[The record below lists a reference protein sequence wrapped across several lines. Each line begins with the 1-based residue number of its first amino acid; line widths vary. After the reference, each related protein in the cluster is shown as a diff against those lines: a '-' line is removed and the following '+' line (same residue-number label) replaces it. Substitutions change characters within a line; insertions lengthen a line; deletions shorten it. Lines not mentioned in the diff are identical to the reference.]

1 MFLLVFFEKL
11 VMIQNKK
18 TMVRALHNADMKF
31 IIHATFDELPKAK
44 FEKKF
49 AIITKKGAPG
59 GCPTC
64 IL

>member
-1 MFLLVFFEKL
+1 MHDVWPKMSTKMINSVSDVLESGKL
-11 VMIQNKK
+11 NQWNNPAVK
-18 TMVRALHNADMKF
+18 
-31 IIHATFDELPKAK
+31 E